1 MKILLHLKGKFFYRV
16 RVGPF
21 REINDTKNI
30 YNFLIN
36 SGMEGTKIFV
46 E

>member
-1 MKILLHLKGKFFYRV
+1 MSTENFKGKSFYRV

-21 REINDTKNI
+21 NKINETKEI